1 MNKEEHEKLLDSLL
15 RGQDKPLGTEASDHL
30 DVKAWPMQELPFG
43 W

>member
-1 MNKEEHEKLLDSLL
+1 L